1 MDPSLVGLQ
10 RRPAAAA
17 AAARAEGA
25 EPPPGQR
32 VLHGDIDPPPRVRP
46 GMQKL
51 AIAAILV
58 LGCLQFLPATHFRH
72 PADPRRTWIP
82 FDRSR
87 YPVDLPNDIGSVDV
101 FSWISCLDL
110 RALAV
115 LTNSTLSS
123 SSDPHNIS
131 FNFLIPDEGTGN
143 LPYYKLK
150 VVLPDSNVT
159 VTSQKQIKDKLN
171 VATPEG
177 NLFWSFPNE
186 LSPIII
192 GTTTFSQKR
201 YVYISADS
209 IVKGKVEDLAHID
222 LGTYA
227 IGAVED
233 CTKHVGDY
241 VSMDVLNAVQ
251 KTAAKKLVSTE
262 PYDKDACLL
271 DFDVLVVEPRKL
283 QKHLIDSIMLWFR
296 AFSLAN
302 PRDQIRLVITL
313 ALHDNYLKLPSSWK
327 RADSNSD
334 ILNYDGLKNVCSEG
348 GRQDQEQGYG
358 DNWQQYLDHKS
369 LAILSS

>member
-1 MDPSLVGLQ
+1 MDPSLGGLQ

-51 AIAAILV
+51 AIAAIVV

-87 YPVDLPNDIGSVDV
+87 YPVDLPNDTGSVDV

-110 RALAV
+110 GALAV

-131 FNFLIPDEGTGN
+131 FNFLIPEGGTGK

-192 GTTTFSQKR
+192 GTTKFSQKR

-233 CTKHVGDY
+233 CTKRVGDY

-251 KTAAKKLVSTE
+251 KTAAKNLVSTE

-283 QKHLIDSIMLWFR
+283 QKYLIDSIMLWFR

-302 PRDQIRLVITL
+302 PRDQIRLVMTL

-327 RADSNSD
+327 HADANSD
-334 ILNYDGLKNVCSEG
+334 ILNYDGPKNICSEG
-348 GRQDQEQGYG
+348 GHQDQEQGYG
-358 DNWQQYLDHKS
+358 DNWQQYLDQKS

>member
-1 MDPSLVGLQ
+1 GS
-10 RRPAAAA
+10 RRPIPH
-17 AAARAEGA
+17 RSESPNPRRRRRPRSTDHSHHRRR
-25 EPPPGQR
+25 PPP
-32 VLHGDIDPPPRVRP
+32 VN
-46 GMQKL
+46 
-51 AIAAILV
+51 
-58 LGCLQFLPATHFRH
+58 
-72 PADPRRTWIP
+72 ADPHRTWIP

-87 YPVDLPNDIGSVDV
+87 YPVDFPDEIGSVDV

-110 RALAV
+110 RTLAL

-131 FNFLIPDEGTGN
+131 FSFLIPEGGTEK

-150 VVLPDSNVT
+150 VVLPDSNIT
-159 VTSQKQIKDKLN
+159 QIKDKLN

-192 GTTTFSQKR
+192 GTTKFSQKR

-209 IVKGKVEDLAHID
+209 IVKGKIEDLAHID
-222 LGTYA
+222 LGSYA

-233 CTKHVGDY
+233 CAKRVGDY

-251 KTAAKKLVSTE
+251 KTAPKNLVSTE
-262 PYDKDACLL
+262 PYVKDACLL

-283 QKHLIDSIMLWFR
+283 RKDLIDSVMLWFR
-296 AFSLAN
+296 AFDLAN

-313 ALHDNYLKLPSSWK
+313 AFHDNDLKLPSNWK
-327 RADSNSD
+327 RADANSD
-334 ILNYDGLKNVCSEG
+334 ILNYDGPKNVCSEG
-348 GRQDQEQGYG
+348 GRQDQE
-358 DNWQQYLDHKS
+358 
-369 LAILSS
+369 LATVP

>member
-1 MDPSLVGLQ
+1 MDPSPGGLQ

-17 AAARAEGA
+17 AAARGEGA
-25 EPPPGQR
+25 EPPRGQR
-32 VLHGDIDPPPRVRP
+32 VLHGDIDPPPRARP

-51 AIAAILV
+51 AIAAIVV
-58 LGCLQFLPATHFRH
+58 LGCLQFLPATHFRD
-72 PADPRRTWIP
+72 PADPQRTWIP

-87 YPVDLPNDIGSVDV
+87 YPVDLPDEVGSVNV

-110 RALAV
+110 RTLAV

-131 FNFLIPDEGTGN
+131 FNFLIPERGTDKS
-143 LPYYKLK
+143 PYYKLK
-150 VVLPDSNVT
+150 AVLPDSNVT
-159 VTSQKQIKDKLN
+159 VASQKKIEDKLN

-177 NLFWSFPNE
+177 NLFWSFPDE

-192 GTTTFSQKR
+192 GTTQFSQKR

-209 IVKGKVEDLAHID
+209 IVKGKVEDLGRIG

-227 IGAVED
+227 IGAAED

-241 VSMDVLNAVQ
+241 VSMDVLHAVQ
-251 KTAAKKLVSTE
+251 KTAPKNLVYTE

-271 DFDVLVVEPRKL
+271 DFDVFVVEPRKL
-283 QKHLIDSIMLWFR
+283 RKDLIDSIMVWFG

-302 PRDQIRLVITL
+302 PRDQIRLAITL
-313 ALHDNYLKLPSSWK
+313 AFYDNYLKLPSSWK
-327 RADSNSD
+327 HADANSD
-334 ILNYDGLKNVCSEG
+334 ILNYDGPKKVCSEG
-348 GRQDQEQGYG
+348 GRQLQEQGYG
-358 DNWQQYLDHKS
+358 DNWQQYLDQKS
-369 LAILSS
+369 IAVLS